1 MRVRSFA
8 PIADRNAEILILGSM
23 PGRASLAAGEYYA
36 HPQNSFWR
44 IVCEIL
50 ALDRAT
56 PYPARVAALQK
67 ARIAVWDVL
76 KSCLRE
82 GSLDAQIQRDSQ
94 QANDFRSFFRT
105 HRKIAR
111 VYFNGA
117 TAEACFKK
125 LVRPGITDDFLRY
138 ARLPSTSPAHAAMT
152 YTQKL
157 GVWRSMLEVGAGPS
171 RLPTGRMP

>member
-1 MRVRSFA
+1 MRVQSFA

-23 PGRASLAAGEYYA
+23 PGQASLAAGEYYA

-56 PYPARVAALQK
+56 PYPARVTALK
-67 ARIAVWDVL
+67 MARIAVWDVL

-82 GSLDAQIQRDSQ
+82 GSLDAKIERNSQ
-94 QANDFRSFFRT
+94 HANDFGRFFRY
-105 HRKIAR
+105 HRTITR

-117 TAEACFKK
+117 TAENCFRK
-125 LVRPGITDDFLRY
+125 LVQPGIEASALKF
-138 ARLPSTSPAHAAMT
+138 ARLPSTSPTHAAMS
-152 YTQKL
+152 YAQKRDAWKKL
-157 GVWRSMLEVGAGPS
+157 LHAD
-171 RLPTGRMP
+171 